1 MKTLHRLSVL
11 ATLMATAAAP
21 VFAQDTTSAIQSVT
35 LYESGLAELTRATG
49 GVQTVTLRVPMRDV
63 NDILKSLLVRGAGVT
78 GAKITMDGSDPV
90 GDAFSR
96 LPFPPEAVTD
106 TSALF
111 TAVPGLRVTINNN
124 LTGVIVGVGEVC
136 KKDAGC
142 HMSLDI
148 LDDEGTITH
157 AEINVGGSIKL
168 LDAEIVEGI
177 TTGLASLR
185 AAAGDTTR
193 DITLVMTGNDV
204 SDAQVSYV
212 ISAPAWKT
220 SYRAITGSNGSVNL
234 QGWAVVENA
243 TGEDWSGIQM
253 TLSSGSPVTLQSNL
267 FGRDWRSRDD
277 VSYVQEE
284 PVFASPMFK
293 VMSADSNEGMDLQ
306 RLAAAP
312 VAAISSGAVMSDSA
326 VDSRF
331 ALPGEQNI
339 PAGKILSVPF
349 LTESIDATQLAL
361 WKGSLSTNTGNPD
374 MILNI
379 DNNLD
384 VRLPAG
390 IVTISEGK
398 TGIVR
403 ASDPKTMFVGDASM
417 PIVAPGEEVDVKY
430 GTDRHIEISERTS
443 ASTQQTSVTIANGM
457 LQVNGFERSETTYNV
472 TLHSGAGRA
481 VTIDH
486 PQIPEWKTTAYVDG
500 ATTLEM
506 SEETSGG
513 QNWERFAM
521 VLPADQS
528 EATLTVTGERPT
540 MQIRELS
547 SMNSD
552 AFLQWSGSVTTDA
565 EKAFLDTAA
574 SLSGTISD
582 LQGVLTSIRETLAQK
597 DADQARTRDNI
608 SAAGVGTP
616 AHDRFM
622 KTLIELEDEIV
633 DARRQEAELNTNL
646 VNARS
651 ALEDHLAAGI

>member
-21 VFAQDTTSAIQSVT
+21 AFAQDTSSAIQSVT

-49 GVQTVTLRVPMRDV
+49 GAQTVTLRVPMRDV

-96 LPFPPEAVTD
+96 LPFPPQAVTN
-106 TSALF
+106 TLALF

-136 KKDAGC
+136 KEDAGC

-193 DITLVMTGNDV
+193 DITLVMTGDDV

-212 ISAPAWKT
+212 IAAPAWKT
-220 SYRAITGSNGSVNL
+220 SYRAVTGINGSVNL

-267 FGRDWRSRDD
+267 FGRDWRTRED
-277 VSYVQEE
+277 VAYVQEE
-284 PVFASPMFK
+284 PVYALKS
-293 VMSADSNEGMDLQ
+293 MSEDSMGGMDLQ

-374 MILNI
+374 LILNI

-417 PIVAPGEEVDVKY
+417 PIVAPGEEVDIKY
-430 GTDRHIEISERTS
+430 GTDRHIEISEKTS

-457 LQVNGFERSETTYNV
+457 LQVNGFERSETTYKV
-472 TLHSGAGRA
+472 TLHSGAGQA

-506 SEETSGG
+506 SEETTRG
-513 QNWERFAM
+513 QNWDRFAM
-521 VLPADQS
+521 VLPADVL
-528 EATLTVTGERPT
+528 EATLIVTGERPT
-540 MQIRELS
+540 VQVRELS
-547 SMNSD
+547 SMNRD
-552 AFLQWSGSVTTDA
+552 VFLQWSGSVTTDA

-582 LQGVLTSIRETLAQK
+582 LQASLTSIRETLAQK

-608 SAAGVGTP
+608 SAAGVGTS

-633 DARRQEAELNTNL
+633 DGRRQEAELNTNL
-646 VNARS
+646 VSARS
-651 ALEDHLAAGI
+651 AFEDHLAAGI